1 MTSEVTSLH
10 SDIVDGDRPDPAA
23 LVQARLR
30 ALQDEGLRNAALV
43 IAYDGSPFQG
53 WQIQPHA
60 PTVQGRL
67 EEALRIAVRRHVDL
81 FGSGRTDTGVHALAQ
96 VANAWVPADTDLRKL
111 QGSLNGLAGP
121 EIGVAAIGWTAPEFH
136 ARHSAVGK
144 CYRYRIHN
152 RPTPPVLARRQCWW
166 VRRPLDLDA
175 MHAAARR
182 LLGTHDFSSFRAKDC
197 AAITPVRE
205 MRAIRIALGAEPEA
219 ALSIEF
225 EASGFLQHMARILTG
240 TLVAVGSGELTPDE
254 VAAILAARRRER
266 AAMTAPGQGLHLLR
280 VDYDAARFPE
290 LPVLQGAAAGPAP
303 APPASR

>member
-1 MTSEVTSLH
+1 MTSAFLPPQEPILRADPS
-10 SDIVDGDRPDPAA
+10 DPAA
-23 LVQARLR
+23 LPRERLR
-30 ALQDEGLRNAALV
+30 ALQESGLRNCALV
-43 IAYDGSPFQG
+43 IAYDGTPFQG
-53 WQIQPHA
+53 WQFQPHA

-96 VANAWVPADTDLRKL
+96 VANAWVPAETDLRKL
-111 QGSLNGLAGP
+111 QGSLNGLGGP
-121 EIGVAAIGWTAPEFH
+121 EIGVAAIGWAAPEFH

-152 RPTPPVLARRQCWW
+152 RPAPPVLARRQCWW

-175 MHAAARR
+175 MRAAAER

-197 AAITPVRE
+197 AAVTPVRE
-205 MRAIRIALGAEPEA
+205 LRAIRIAAGAEPEA
-219 ALSIEF
+219 ALNIEF

-240 TLVAVGSGELTPDE
+240 TLVAVGSGDLTPEE

-280 VDYDAARFPE
+280 VDYDPARFPE
-290 LPVLQGAAAGPAP
+290 VRALQAAAAGGQFTSSVP
-303 APPASR
+303 R